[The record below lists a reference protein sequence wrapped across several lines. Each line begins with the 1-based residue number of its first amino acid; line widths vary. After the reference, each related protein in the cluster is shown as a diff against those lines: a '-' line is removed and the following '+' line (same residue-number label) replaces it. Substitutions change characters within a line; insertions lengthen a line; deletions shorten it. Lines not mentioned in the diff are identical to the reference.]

1 MGYLTNAI
9 RLATLAHA
17 EQVDKAGQP
26 YVFHV
31 LRVMLS
37 PTLTTEAE
45 RIVAVLHDLK
55 EDQIH
60 LWPSVE
66 RDYGWSEEIMA
77 GLDGVTWRPEE
88 SWRSYLNRAK
98 ANPIS
103 LKVKLADLH
112 DNLRPMPNPTKK
124 DENRSDK
131 YRRAIKILTGE
142 WPIGY

>member
-9 RLATLAHA
+9 RLASLAHA

-60 LWPSVE
+60 LWPAVV
-66 RDYGWSEEIMA
+66 RQYGWSPEIMA
-77 GLDGVTWRPEE
+77 GLDGITWRPEE
-88 SWRSYLNRAK
+88 TWKAYLIRAK

-103 LKVKLADLH
+103 RKVKLADMT
-112 DNLRPMPNPTKK
+112 DNLRGVPNATRV
-124 DENRSDK
+124 DERRTEK
-131 YRRAIKILTGE
+131 YRKGIKFLMAD
-142 WPIGY
+142 